1 VIVRAEAG
9 TTNEDGLLRR
19 IWQSP
24 GRLPV
29 GVAVGLSVD
38 QPRAHVQL
46 TRAWIRSMKK
56 LTFSLKNSSMGINSD
71 DIVPMNQVRAS
82 FTELAEQVRSG
93 KEKIITRNGESYVA
107 LVDARRLDHYH
118 RLEREHIHLTLIDEA
133 TRGMADIG
141 AGRTMSVA
149 EVRRKYKT
157 ASKRRR

>member
-1 VIVRAEAG
+1 
-9 TTNEDGLLRR
+9 
-19 IWQSP
+19 
-24 GRLPV
+24 
-29 GVAVGLSVD
+29 
-38 QPRAHVQL
+38 
-46 TRAWIRSMKK
+46 
-56 LTFSLKNSSMGINSD
+56 MGINSD

-133 TRGMADIG
+133 TRGMIDID

-149 EVRRKYKT
+149 ETRSKYK
-157 ASKRRR
+157 APSKRRR